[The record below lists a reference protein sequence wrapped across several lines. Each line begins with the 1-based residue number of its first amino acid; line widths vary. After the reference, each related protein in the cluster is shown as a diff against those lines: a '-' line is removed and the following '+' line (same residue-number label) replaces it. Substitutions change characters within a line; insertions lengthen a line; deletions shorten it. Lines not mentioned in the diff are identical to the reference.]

1 MIYSVEICVDDFN
14 EPIKFNLRG
23 ISSNDMSQTNDA
35 FNSFSMHTIHKH
47 VLRRT

>member
-14 EPIKFNLRG
+14 EPIKFHLRG